1 MTNPSKYYIISL
13 NQKNQ
18 MNQRTATAALVRV
31 KLEELDSRVVYLMI
45 NNMEKEATC
54 ICEEYHEWINC
65 FTDGSIRDLEVV
77 CLPDLT
83 ANI

>member
-1 MTNPSKYYIISL
+1 MNP
-13 NQKNQ
+13 
-18 MNQRTATAALVRV
+18 RTKIAALLRV
-31 KLEELDSRVVYLMI
+31 KLEELDSRVVYLKS

-65 FTDGSIRDLEVV
+65 FTEGSIGDLEVV

>member
-1 MTNPSKYYIISL
+1 M

-18 MNQRTATAALVRV
+18 MKSRTMVAALVQV
-31 KLEELDSRVVYLMI
+31 KLEELDSRVVYLMS

-54 ICEEYHEWINC
+54 ICQEYHEWINC
-65 FTDGSIRDLEVV
+65 FTEGSIGDLEVV